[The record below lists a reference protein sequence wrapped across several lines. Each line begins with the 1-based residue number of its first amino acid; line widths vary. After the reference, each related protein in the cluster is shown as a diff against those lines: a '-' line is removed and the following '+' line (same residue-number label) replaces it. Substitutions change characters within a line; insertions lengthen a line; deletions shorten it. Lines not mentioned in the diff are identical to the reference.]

1 LKERQ
6 KKLFPKSRYPTG
18 VFPMNDALAAP
29 IDVIVD
35 LCGTIFPEG
44 GVFTAFAVSL
54 LAIPLAWFVGAIA

>member
-1 LKERQ
+1 
-6 KKLFPKSRYPTG
+6 
-18 VFPMNDALAAP
+18 MNDALAAP